1 MEWRELDL
9 GNCSVAATLNLV
21 GERWTLLILRE
32 VFAGLHRF
40 DEIADHLGI
49 SRRLLTERLRQLADA
64 GLLERQSYQEAG
76 QRSRQEYHLTPR
88 AHDLQWVLAALL
100 QYGDTHLGDTAGAPV
115 LLRHSGCGGHVHVEL
130 HCSCGHDV
138 AGSEVEPTLGP
149 GAVSVSPDAINPR
162 LGLIR
167 RLSSFSADAAR

>member
-49 SRRLLTERLRQLADA
+49 SRRVLSERLRQLVEAD
-64 GLLERQSYQEAG
+64 LLERRSYQEAG
-76 QRSRQEYHLTPR
+76 QRSRPEYHLTPR
-88 AHDLQWVLAALL
+88 AHDVQWVLAALL
-100 QYGDTHLGDTAGAPV
+100 QYGDTHLGDPAGAPV
-115 LLRHSGCGGHVHVEL
+115 LLHHSGCGGHVRVEL
-130 HCSCGHDV
+130 RCSCGHEV
-138 AGSEVEPTLGP
+138 AGSEVKPDLGP
-149 GAVSVSPDAINPR
+149 GAVT
-162 LGLIR
+162 
-167 RLSSFSADAAR
+167 LSS

>member
-9 GNCSVAATLNLV
+9 GNCSVAATLALV

-49 SRRLLTERLRQLADA
+49 SRRALTERLRQLVDA
-64 GLLERQSYQEAG
+64 GLLERRSYQEEG
-76 QRSRQEYHLTPR
+76 QRARREYHPTPE

-100 QYGDTHLGDTAGAPV
+100 QYGDTRLGDAAGPPV
-115 LLRHSGCGGHVHVEL
+115 VLQHSGCGGPVHVEL
-130 HCSCGHDV
+130 RCSCGHAV

-149 GAVSVSPDAINPR
+149 GAVRVSP
-162 LGLIR
+162 
-167 RLSSFSADAAR
+167 

>member
-9 GNCSVAATLNLV
+9 GNCSVAATLSLV

-49 SRRLLTERLRQLADA
+49 SRRVLTERFRQLVDA
-64 GLLERQSYQEAG
+64 GLLERRSYQEAG

-88 AHDLQWVLAALL
+88 AHDLQWVLTALL

-115 LLRHSGCGGHVHVEL
+115 LLQHSGCSGHVRVEL
-130 HCSCGHDV
+130 RCSCGHEVDS
-138 AGSEVEPTLGP
+138 SEVEPTLGP
-149 GAVSVSPDAINPR
+149 GA
-162 LGLIR
+162 L
-167 RLSSFSADAAR
+167 RLSP

>member
-1 MEWRELDL
+1 MATLGYPVCMEWGELDL

-49 SRRLLTERLRQLADA
+49 SRRVLTERLRQLVDA
-64 GLLERQSYQEAG
+64 GLLERRSYQEAG
-76 QRSRQEYHLTPR
+76 QRSRSEYHLTPG

-100 QYGDTHLGDTAGAPV
+100 QYGDSHLGEAAAPV
-115 LLRHSGCGGHVHVEL
+115 LLQHSGCGGHVHVEL
-130 HCSCGHDV
+130 RCSCGDEV
-138 AGSEVEPTLGP
+138 ASSEVEPALGP
-149 GAVSVSPDAINPR
+149 GAVPISP
-162 LGLIR
+162 
-167 RLSSFSADAAR
+167 